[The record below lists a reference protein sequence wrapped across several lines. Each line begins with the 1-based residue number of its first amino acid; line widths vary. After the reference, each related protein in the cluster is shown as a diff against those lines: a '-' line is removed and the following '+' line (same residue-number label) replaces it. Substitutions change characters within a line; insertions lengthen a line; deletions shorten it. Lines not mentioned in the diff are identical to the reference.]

1 MATLSVGGTTVFD
14 GSALQSGVTGDV
26 SGVTTF
32 PTGHMR
38 FLAESDME
46 SANAIADDTNLITT
60 LATGTFT
67 AGSRIWMHFHIAGVY
82 SNSTGANYGQGYLSG
97 EAASTGTKADS
108 GVGYQSAGPQ
118 VFQEFGYVWLSQ
130 TQTGYAIAQIIT
142 PINGATSASYN
153 IYFDE
158 IADGRIL
165 WFYRMKMSL
174 WEVF

>member
-1 MATLSVGGTTVFD
+1 
-14 GSALQSGVTGDV
+14 
-26 SGVTTF
+26 
-32 PTGHMR
+32 
-38 FLAESDME
+38 
-46 SANAIADDTNLITT
+46 
-60 LATGTFT
+60 
-67 AGSRIWMHFHIAGVY
+67 
-82 SNSTGANYGQGYLSG
+82 
-97 EAASTGTKADS
+97 AASTGTKADS